1 MNENDKFELPNSS
14 CSVSNIQDYF
24 EYIIK
29 KHKSLTDNLPIR
41 IYVSK
46 TENRITIKIKSRI
59 YLKLLTPETIKLL
72 ERTKIRYLKIK
83 MVKMYLM
90 YRRLK

>member
-14 CSVSNIQDYF
+14 YSVSNIQDYF

-72 ERTKIRYLKIK
+72 ERTKIR
-83 MVKMYLM
+83 
-90 YRRLK
+90 